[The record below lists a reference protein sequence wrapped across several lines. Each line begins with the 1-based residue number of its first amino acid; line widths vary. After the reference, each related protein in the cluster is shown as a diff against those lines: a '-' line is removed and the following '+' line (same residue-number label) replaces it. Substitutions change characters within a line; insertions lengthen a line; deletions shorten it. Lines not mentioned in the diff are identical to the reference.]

1 MEALP
6 LHLLAEIL
14 DREPVARLA
23 LLGDDGAPEVMPI
36 VFARVDEALYSPI
49 DGKPKSSARLAR
61 LRYIAR
67 EPRVGLVIDR
77 YADDWRQLWWLRLAA
92 VAREVGADHPDFEA
106 AVVALRGKYPQYQS
120 TPLFSGEPTMIRF
133 EILDSRWWSAAGLDG
148 LRDATAFSAPPR
160 E

>member
-23 LLGDDGAPEVMPI
+23 LLADDGAPEVMPI

-61 LRYIAR
+61 LRHIAR

-77 YADDWRQLWWLRLAA
+77 YEDDWRQLWWLRLTANALAIDAA
-92 VAREVGADHPDFEA
+92 HASFDA
-106 AVVALRGKYPQYQS
+106 AAAALRAKYPQYRD
-120 TPLFSGEPTMIRF
+120 TPLFSGAPTMIRF
-133 EILDSRWWSAAGLDG
+133 EIQASRWWSATGLTG
-148 LRDATAFSAPPR
+148 LGNERASPSPSHG
-160 E
+160 